1 MKNTRRA
8 AAAWMTM
15 SLAVSTV
22 LGNTAWG
29 DVLQE
34 TGKNSAFM
42 CIRQSAMEMQ
52 MRQPPC
58 PRPGN
63 WNQRNVPMSA
73 A

>member
-34 TGKNSAFM
+34 TGKN
-42 CIRQSAMEMQ
+42 RQTADD
-52 MRQPPC
+52 
-58 PRPGN
+58 
-63 WNQRNVPMSA
+63 QRRSDSPDGT
-73 A
+73 